1 MLFFAVEESHIVT
14 DCLPREEFCR
24 TRFAK
29 EYLNPQGLVDG
40 LFSNLDKSAITCAT
54 FMVARTMLEG
64 FVDDEMRRR
73 FALVV
78 PHVRRALLISQ
89 VIDLKKVEAAALADS
104 LDTLSSGMFLV
115 DARGRIIHANL
126 SGHMMVSEENVLRAP
141 GGKLGATDPAADQAL
156 LDSFMAA
163 GNGDAAVGR
172 KGIAVPLR
180 ARDGGRYLANV
191 LPLTSGARR
200 KAHISYAAAATVF
213 VHKATL
219 DRPSPPEA
227 IAQEFG
233 LTPAEL
239 RVLFAI
245 IEVGGVREVA
255 EVLGI
260 SEATV
265 KTHLHHLFG
274 KTGTGRQVELVR
286 LVAGYANALL
296 GMTSR
301 SVRPQSNG

>member
-1 MLFFAVEESHIVT
+1 
-14 DCLPREEFCR
+14 
-24 TRFAK
+24 
-29 EYLNPQGLVDG
+29 
-40 LFSNLDKSAITCAT
+40 
-54 FMVARTMLEG
+54 
-64 FVDDEMRRR
+64 
-73 FALVV
+73 
-78 PHVRRALLISQ
+78 
-89 VIDLKKVEAAALADS
+89 
-104 LDTLSSGMFLV
+104 
-115 DARGRIIHANL
+115 
-126 SGHMMVSEENVLRAP
+126 
-141 GGKLGATDPAADQAL
+141 
-156 LDSFMAA
+156 MAA